1 MNYSTLSTRTLEKIL
16 GRTAADSAEQRAVQ
30 EELARRAQD
39 RPRLGRRRTPLLF
52 NSFEWEKTRQK
63 EAVR

>member
-1 MNYSTLSTRTLEKIL
+1 MNYATLSTRTLEKIL
-16 GRTAADSAEQRAVQ
+16 GRSAADSAEQKAVQ
-30 EELARRAQD
+30 EELRRRAEE

-52 NSFEWEKTRQK
+52 NSIVWEELRQK